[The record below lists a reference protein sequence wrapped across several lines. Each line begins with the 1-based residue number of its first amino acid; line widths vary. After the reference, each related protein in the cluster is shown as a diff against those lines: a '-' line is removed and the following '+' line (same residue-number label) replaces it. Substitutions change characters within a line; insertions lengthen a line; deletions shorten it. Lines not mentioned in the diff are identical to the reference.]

1 MIQLTLRLPE
11 ELAERVKRAAQRRG
25 SSVNRFACAVLAA
38 AVDPELAGDEMAR
51 LRERLD
57 RAGLLAAMPPATR
70 PVRRPD
76 PAAVAAAR
84 AAAGRG
90 RPLADLVS
98 EDRD

>member
-1 MIQLTLRLPE
+1 MMQLTLRLPDA
-11 ELAERVKRAAQRRG
+11 LVARLKQAARARG
-25 SSVNRFACAVLAA
+25 SSLNGYAGAVLAA
-38 AVDPELAGDEMAR
+38 AVDPELAGDEMSR

-57 RAGLLAAMPPATR
+57 RAGLLAAVAPPSR

-84 AAAGRG
+84 AAAGQG

>member
-1 MIQLTLRLPE
+1 MAQMTIRLPE
-11 ELAERVKRAAQRRG
+11 ELADRLKRAAQARG
-25 SSVNRFACAVLAA
+25 SSLNRYACQVLAA

-57 RAGLLAAMPPATR
+57 RARLLAVMPPASR
-70 PVRRPD
+70 PGRRPD

-84 AAAGRG
+84 AAAGWG
-90 RPLADLVS
+90 QPLADLVS